1 MFHAYKHC
9 FTPYSEM
16 PEETRLPSPC
26 PLALMNQW
34 LCLCGGNK
42 ESLCCFT
49 RPLEL
54 SPLSHTMSTDGV
66 TLLNRCSVPTTFAE
80 AAILTS
86 VLPGFGSSGEGERP
100 EVLFPFL
107 SSLWNT
113 ALGSKCFIIWS
124 SGTSGKFGTNLFL
137 IINSMAYTDSIA
149 SRASRFLRNKEGKAK
164 CSVKSILYNWWKK
177 LRENK
182 RQAFPATKSMAH
194 DVTMATFHRH
204 CLQGVRLRFFPVAFI
219 LDPGNSM
226 QILGG

>member
-1 MFHAYKHC
+1 M
-9 FTPYSEM
+9 
-16 PEETRLPSPC
+16 
-26 PLALMNQW
+26 
-34 LCLCGGNK
+34 
-42 ESLCCFT
+42 
-49 RPLEL
+49 
-54 SPLSHTMSTDGV
+54 

-149 SRASRFLRNKEGKAK
+149 SRASRFLRNKEGKASGREPVEERDPAGG
-164 CSVKSILYNWWKK
+164 CERAWK
-177 LRENK
+177 RGGGG
-182 RQAFPATKSMAH
+182 A
-194 DVTMATFHRH
+194 
-204 CLQGVRLRFFPVAFI
+204 GG
-219 LDPGNSM
+219 GNE
-226 QILGG
+226 